1 MSARRFSWL
10 WLELFLVRFS
20 YSRFSTK
27 LHFRLLHL
35 LSVFFCPASTLQ
47 QFMFTEGQMLN
58 GDAHEHKVC
67 GAPLSLQIGDD
78 ET

>member
-1 MSARRFSWL
+1 
-10 WLELFLVRFS
+10 
-20 YSRFSTK
+20 
-27 LHFRLLHL
+27 
-35 LSVFFCPASTLQ
+35 
-47 QFMFTEGQMLN
+47 MFTEGQMLN